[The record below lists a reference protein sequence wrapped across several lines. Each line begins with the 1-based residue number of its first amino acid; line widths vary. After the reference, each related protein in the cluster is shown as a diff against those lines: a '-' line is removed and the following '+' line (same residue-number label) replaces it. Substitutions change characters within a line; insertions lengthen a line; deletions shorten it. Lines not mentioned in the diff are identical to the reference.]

1 MIFWDNGVRNTE
13 NGFFTCSVLRLS
25 FFRLIMSKVVIIKYN
40 AGNVQS
46 VMYALERIGATYELS
61 DDPEIIKSA
70 ERIIFPGVGEAS
82 TAMRS
87 LRENGLDKLIP
98 TLKQP
103 FLGTCVGMQLLC
115 KSSEENNTECIGVFD
130 VPVVRFPS
138 VKGFKVPQTGWNDIT
153 PSPLP
158 PSVGTFRSNTC
169 PLLDGLG
176 NNEYVYYNHSY
187 FAPLCEYT
195 VAKTDYILEYSAML
209 QKNNFFALQ
218 FHSEISGNVGQR
230 IFENFLKV

>member
-1 MIFWDNGVRNTE
+1 
-13 NGFFTCSVLRLS
+13 
-25 FFRLIMSKVVIIKYN
+25 MSKVVIIKYN

-130 VPVVRFPS
+130 VPVVRFPT
-138 VKGFKVPQTGWNDIT
+138 VKGFKVPQTGWNDIY
-153 PSPLP
+153 SPEL
-158 PSVGTFRSNTC
+158 SWTN
-169 PLLDGLG
+169 PLCDGLA

-187 FAPLCEYT
+187 YAPLCEYT

-209 QKNNFFALQ
+209 QKDNFFALQ

-230 IFENFLKV
+230 IFENFLKVDF

>member
-1 MIFWDNGVRNTE
+1 
-13 NGFFTCSVLRLS
+13 
-25 FFRLIMSKVVIIKYN
+25 MSKVVIIKYN

-61 DDPEIIKSA
+61 DDPEVIKSA

-115 KSSEENNTECIGVFD
+115 KSSEENSTECIGVFD
-130 VPVVRFPS
+130 VPVMRFPT
-138 VKGFKVPQTGWNDIT
+138 VKGFKVPQTGWNDIYAPENNWT
-153 PSPLP
+153 
-158 PSVGTFRSNTC
+158 N
-169 PLLDGLG
+169 LLCEGLG
-176 NNEYVYYNHSY
+176 SNEYVYYNHSY
-187 FAPLCEYT
+187 YAPLCEYT

-209 QKNNFFALQ
+209 QKDNFFALQ

-230 IFENFLKV
+230 IFENFLKL